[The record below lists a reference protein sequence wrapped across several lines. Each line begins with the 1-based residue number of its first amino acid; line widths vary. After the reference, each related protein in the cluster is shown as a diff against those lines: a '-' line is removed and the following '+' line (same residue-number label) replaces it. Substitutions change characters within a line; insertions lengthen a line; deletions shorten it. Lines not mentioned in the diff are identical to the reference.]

1 MAFSSADLDTI
12 RTAIASGTMRVR
24 FADGRELTY
33 QSLDQLMEAEKR
45 IAGAVARASGNHTRI
60 RTPAYRNGC

>member
-12 RTAIASGTMRVR
+12 RSAIATGVMRVR
-24 FADGRELTY
+24 FADGREVSY
-33 QSLDQLMEAEKR
+33 QSTDQLMAAEKR
-45 IAGAVARASGNHTRI
+45 IAGALAGASGSYRRI